1 MPNKPSVLIT
11 GASTGIGAVCAD
23 RFAGAATI
31 WSQWRATALAWRC
44 WRTVS
49 ARRPVL
55 PSISCEPISPIGAT
69 SLRLRLGSARITGS
83 EFW

>member
-31 WSQWRATALAWRC
+31 WS
-44 WRTVS
+44 
-49 ARRPVL
+49 
-55 PSISCEPISPIGAT
+55 
-69 SLRLRLGSARITGS
+69 
-83 EFW
+83 